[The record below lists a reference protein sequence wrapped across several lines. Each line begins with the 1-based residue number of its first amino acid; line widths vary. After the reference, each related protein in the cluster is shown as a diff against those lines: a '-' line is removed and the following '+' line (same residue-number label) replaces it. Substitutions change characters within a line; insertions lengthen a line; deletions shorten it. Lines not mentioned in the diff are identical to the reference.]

1 MTLLPGAQ
9 WTERNPIIRWHSPSC
24 STNHRPIQ
32 KYRGASRSDEWLS
45 PYFSMATGDPDD
57 AYHRTGQGAG
67 RRRRALSGQHR
78 PWAAIQGANRIDAVK
93 ATWLEHFIDVQTDPE
108 QAEVA
113 VNELFSWAQREA
125 LL

>member
-1 MTLLPGAQ
+1 MTL
-9 WTERNPIIRWHSPSC
+9 IIE
-24 STNHRPIQ
+24 Q
-32 KYRGASRSDEWLS
+32 D
-45 PYFSMATGDPDD
+45 
-57 AYHRTGQGAG
+57 
-67 RRRRALSGQHR
+67 RALGGAVERFLANTVPGRQYK
-78 PWAAIQGANRIDAVK
+78 AADWRATLVAMTESWLAEQGANRIDAVK

>member
-1 MTLLPGAQ
+1 MT
-9 WTERNPIIRWHSPSC
+9 ES
-24 STNHRPIQ
+24 
-32 KYRGASRSDEWLS
+32 WL
-45 PYFSMATGDPDD
+45 AE
-57 AYHRTGQGAG
+57 
-67 RRRRALSGQHR
+67 
-78 PWAAIQGANRIDAVK
+78 QGANRIDAVK